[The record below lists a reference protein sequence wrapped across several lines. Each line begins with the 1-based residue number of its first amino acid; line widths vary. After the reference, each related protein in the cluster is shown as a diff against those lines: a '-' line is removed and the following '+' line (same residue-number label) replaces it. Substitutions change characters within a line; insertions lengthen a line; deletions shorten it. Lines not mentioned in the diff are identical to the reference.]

1 MITPRGTRRLGLD
14 FEDIQSAMERKPEA
28 QPDQPVLTKAQLREL
43 FSDEINFIISDELKV
58 LKAKAEKD
66 LRVEF
71 DQKLADINKRTS
83 DQLSAIEREMARL
96 NNLAASLQLSYQQ
109 KVAEEISMLDEM
121 VTEIC
126 MQSLYKIVGDPD
138 CYCELI
144 EKNIIEVIQKK
155 SLDSKVILK
164 VSENDMKFLKKNFS
178 DASWF
183 DCLRVDIHLGDGE
196 MVLDDGVAS
205 LYEVGLINQLDV
217 LRSAFVKLVRSN
229 NAN

>member
-1 MITPRGTRRLGLD
+1 MITSRGTRRLGLD

-83 DQLSAIEREMARL
+83 DQLNAIEREMASL

-138 CYCELI
+138 CYSELI

-178 DASWF
+178 DASWI

-205 LYEVGLINQLDV
+205 LYEVGFINQLDV
-217 LRSAFVKLVRSN
+217 LRSAFIKLVRSN

>member
-1 MITPRGTRRLGLD
+1 MITSRGTRRLGLD
-14 FEDIQSAMERKPEA
+14 FEDTQSAMEQKLEA
-28 QPDQPVLTKAQLREL
+28 QPDQPALTKAQLREL

-83 DQLSAIEREMARL
+83 DQLNAIEREMTSL
-96 NNLAASLQLSYQQ
+96 NKLAASLQLSYQQ

-138 CYCELI
+138 CYRELI
-144 EKNIIEVIQKK
+144 EKNISEVIQKK

-178 DASWF
+178 DASWI

-205 LYEVGLINQLDV
+205 LYEAGFINQLDV
-217 LRSAFVKLVRSN
+217 LRSAFIKLVRSN